1 MLQEKLSYNKVGTTT
16 VLKFQQE
23 INQILKRDIQ
33 NFRAGSLKKHLTK
46 SKNVT
51 SDKII
56 LNIIENGP
64 KLDLI
69 DIPKSSSKF
78 AFSISPGEKLI
89 LKKEVALIK
98 GKNIVAKTNV
108 TKNNTFVPGVF
119 TRSKKDGS
127 KGMILNLKRLNKF
140 VNYNYFKMESLQN
153 VLL

>member
-98 GKNIVAKTNV
+98 TNV
-108 TKNNTFVPGVF
+108 TENNTFVPGVF